1 MQMYSKNDVIDVS
14 GAVNV
19 DDFYYGKEH
28 VGNLG
33 LGIKYRLSRQTE
45 HDVDFSLSVDG
56 VKALLTKGKLMTGS
70 EDKDIAL
77 DIDIP
82 CVLREP
88 LLPRV

>member
-1 MQMYSKNDVIDVS
+1 MWI
-14 GAVNV
+14 
-19 DDFYYGKEH
+19 DFYYGKEH

-82 CVLREP
+82 KFPLRVAGAFT
-88 LLPRV
+88 PRV